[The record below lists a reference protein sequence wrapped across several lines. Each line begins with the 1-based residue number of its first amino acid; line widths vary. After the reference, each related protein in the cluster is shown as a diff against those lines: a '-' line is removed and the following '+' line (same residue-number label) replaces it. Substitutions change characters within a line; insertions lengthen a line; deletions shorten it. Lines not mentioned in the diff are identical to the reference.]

1 VNLRISQHVSMADTE
16 YGAVL
21 LDERDGRYWQ
31 LTPSATVV
39 VAELRRG
46 GDVEAAVA
54 ELARAFAVSEETAR
68 TDTLVL
74 VERLRNLGLVA
85 P

>member
-1 VNLRISQHVSMADTE
+1 MNLRISQHVSMADTE

-46 GDVEAAVA
+46 GDV
-54 ELARAFAVSEETAR
+54 
-68 TDTLVL
+68 
-74 VERLRNLGLVA
+74 
-85 P
+85 

>member
-1 VNLRISQHVSMADTE
+1 MSPRISKHVSMADTE

-39 VAELRRG
+39 VGVLRSG
-46 GDVEAAVA
+46 GDVESAVA
-54 ELARAFAVSEETAR
+54 ELTRTFAVGEETAR
-68 TDTLVL
+68 ADTLTL
-74 VERLRNLGLVA
+74 VEHLRGLGVVA

>member
-1 VNLRISQHVSMADTE
+1 MADTE

-54 ELARAFAVSEETAR
+54 ELTRTFAVSEETAR
-68 TDTLVL
+68 TDTLML
-74 VERLRNLGLVA
+74 VEHLRNLGVVA

>member
-1 VNLRISQHVSMADTE
+1 MSLRISQHVSMADTE

-31 LTPSATVV
+31 LTPTATVV
-39 VAELRRG
+39 VTELRRG
-46 GDVEAAVA
+46 GGVDAAVA
-54 ELARAFAVSEETAR
+54 ELTRTFAVSEETAR
-68 TDTLVL
+68 KDTLTL
-74 VERLRNLGLVA
+74 VEHLRGLGVMA